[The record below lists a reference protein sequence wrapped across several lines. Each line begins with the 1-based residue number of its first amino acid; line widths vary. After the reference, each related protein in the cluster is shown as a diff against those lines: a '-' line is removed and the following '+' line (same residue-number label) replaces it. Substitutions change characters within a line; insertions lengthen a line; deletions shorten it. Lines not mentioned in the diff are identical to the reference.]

1 MNTKLIAAISLA
13 LAMAACASA
22 PQPNLALENARS
34 AVRSAEA
41 DPNVA
46 TYAMSDM
53 QTARS
58 ELDAAEAAAAARD
71 EKGIAQPAYMATQTA
86 HLAQLKASAKANDAR
101 VAAGKAD
108 RDQIQLSARTKEV
121 GSALSAR
128 DQALRKAE
136 DADAARDQATR
147 ETADADAARDQANQ
161 QTAAVQAELDA
172 LKAKPT
178 DRGLVLTLG
187 DVLFDTGRADL
198 NPGAARNLDQL
209 VQFLTDHRERRV
221 EIDGYTDN
229 VGTDSFNLDL
239 SQRRADTVRNVLVN
253 RGIDPSRIVSRGYG
267 KDFGVAS
274 NVDSGG
280 RQLNRRVE
288 IVIGGVDGAPVA
300 ARSHS

>member
-1 MNTKLIAAISLA
+1 MNTKLIAAISFA

-22 PQPNLALENARS
+22 PQPNVALENARS

-46 TYAMSDM
+46 TYAALDM
-53 QTARS
+53 HTARK
-58 ELDAAEAAAAARD
+58 ELDAAEAAAAAHD
-71 EKGIAQPAYMATQTA
+71 EKGIDQPAYLAAQTA

-121 GSALSAR
+121 
-128 DQALRKAE
+128 
-136 DADAARDQATR
+136 AT
-147 ETADADAARDQANQ
+147 ADAARDQANQ
-161 QTAAVQAELDA
+161 QTAAIQAELDA

-187 DVLFDTGRADL
+187 DVLFDTGKADL
-198 NPGAARNLDQL
+198 NPGASRNLDQL
-209 VQFLTDHRERRV
+209 VVFLTDHPERRV

-229 VGTDSFNLDL
+229 VGTDSFNLSL
-239 SQRRADTVRNVLVN
+239 SERRADTVRNVLVN
-253 RGIDPSRIVSRGYG
+253 RGIDSSRIVTRGYG

>member
-1 MNTKLIAAISLA
+1 MNTKLIAAISFA

-22 PQPNLALENARS
+22 PQPNVALENARS

-46 TYAMSDM
+46 TYAALDM
-53 QTARS
+53 HTARK
-58 ELDAAEAAAAARD
+58 ELDAAEAAAAAHD
-71 EKGIAQPAYMATQTA
+71 EKGIDQPAYLAAQTA
-86 HLAQLKASAKANDAR
+86 HLAQLRASAKANDAR

-108 RDQIQLSARTKEV
+108 RDQIQLSARTREV
-121 GSALSAR
+121 
-128 DQALRKAE
+128 
-136 DADAARDQATR
+136 AT
-147 ETADADAARDQANQ
+147 ADAARDQANQ
-161 QTAAVQAELDA
+161 QAAAIQAELDA

-187 DVLFDTGRADL
+187 DVLFDTGKADL
-198 NPGAARNLDQL
+198 NPGASRNLDQL
-209 VQFLTDHRERRV
+209 VVFLTDHPERRV

-229 VGTDSFNLDL
+229 VGTDSFNLSL
-239 SQRRADTVRNVLVN
+239 SERRADTVRNVLVN
-253 RGIDPSRIVSRGYG
+253 RGIDSSRIVTRGYG

>member
-1 MNTKLIAAISLA
+1 MNTKLIAAISFA

-22 PQPNLALENARS
+22 PQPNVALENARS

-46 TYAMSDM
+46 TYAALDM
-53 QTARS
+53 HTARKD
-58 ELDAAEAAAAARD
+58 LDAAEAAAAAHD
-71 EKGIAQPAYMATQTA
+71 EKGIDQPAYLAAQTA

-108 RDQIQLSARTKEV
+108 RDQIQLSARTREV
-121 GSALSAR
+121 
-128 DQALRKAE
+128 
-136 DADAARDQATR
+136 AT
-147 ETADADAARDQANQ
+147 ADAARDQANQ
-161 QTAAVQAELDA
+161 QAAAIQAELDA

-187 DVLFDTGRADL
+187 DVLFDTGKADL
-198 NPGAARNLDQL
+198 NPGASRNLDQL
-209 VQFLTDHRERRV
+209 VVFLTDHPERRV

-229 VGTDSFNLDL
+229 VGTDSFNLSL
-239 SQRRADTVRNVLVN
+239 SERRADTVRNVLVN
-253 RGIDPSRIVSRGYG
+253 RGIDSSRIVTRGYG

>member
-1 MNTKLIAAISLA
+1 MNTKLTAAISLA

-22 PQPNLALENARS
+22 PEPNVALEKARS
-34 AVRSAEA
+34 AVSSAEA

-46 TYAMSDM
+46 TYAAMDM
-53 QTARS
+53 HTARK
-58 ELDAAEAAAAARD
+58 ELDAAEAAQAAHD
-71 EKGIAQPAYMATQTA
+71 EKGIDQPAYLAMQSA
-86 HLAQLKASAKANDAR
+86 HLAQLKASMKANDAR
-101 VAAGKAD
+101 VAAGKAE

-121 GSALSAR
+121 GSAL
-128 DQALRKAE
+128 QKA
-136 DADAARDQATR
+136 
-147 ETADADAARDQANQ
+147 ADADAAREQATL

-187 DVLFDTGRADL
+187 DVLFDTGKADL

-209 VQFLTDHRERRV
+209 VVFLTDHPERHV

-239 SQRRADTVRNVLVN
+239 SQRRADTVRSVLVN
-253 RGIDPSRIVSRGYG
+253 RGIDPTRIVTRGYG